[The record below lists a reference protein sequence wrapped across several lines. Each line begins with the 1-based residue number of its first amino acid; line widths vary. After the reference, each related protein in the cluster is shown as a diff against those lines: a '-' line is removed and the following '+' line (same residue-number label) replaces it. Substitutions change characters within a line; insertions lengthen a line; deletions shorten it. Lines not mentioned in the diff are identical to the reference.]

1 MQNGYDV
8 VVIGGGPAGSTASGL
23 LSKWGRRVLVLER
36 EKFPRY
42 HIGESLVPGCV
53 PVIKE
58 LGAVELIEAS
68 GPTKKYGLSLLW
80 GDDPTPWSVDFD
92 EICPHPYAYEVKRAE
107 FDNLLLTHSRRLG
120 STVIEEATVRE
131 LLFEGE
137 RCVGVRYSVGRSDEI
152 VEVRAPYVIDCSGQ
166 SKLLARHFDAVR
178 WHDDLKNLAV
188 WTYFQG
194 GTRYEGKQAGNIL
207 VENRPPGWLWMI
219 PFSDGS
225 CSVGFVAP
233 TAEFAAANLTPPE
246 VLRQRIAESKE
257 VGRLLDGAVEVAA
270 PRTTKD
276 WSYIA
281 DTMSRPGIVASG
293 DAAAF
298 IDPLF
303 STGVMLA
310 MKGAS
315 TCARTINAIL
325 DAPERDAELRS
336 AYEHSYRT
344 FLESVIS
351 FVRFFYDPSRKVVEY
366 FQRARELVDPAE
378 ALAAREDFILLISGL
393 YDMAPVMEIDV
404 DAPTAETVS
413 A

>member
-8 VVIGGGPAGSTASGL
+8 IVIGGGPAGSTASGL

-42 HIGESLVPGCV
+42 HIGESLVPGCM
-53 PVIKE
+53 PVIEE
-58 LGAVELIEAS
+58 LGAREAVEAA

-80 GDDPTPWSVDFD
+80 GEDPTPWSVDFD

-107 FDNLLLTHSRRLG
+107 FDNLLLTNSRQLG
-120 STVIEEATVRE
+120 STVIEEATVRD

-137 RCVGVRYSVGRSDEI
+137 RCVGVRYSIGRSEEY
-152 VEVRAPYVIDCSGQ
+152 VEARARYVIDCSGQ
-166 SKLLARHFDAVR
+166 AKLLARHLDAVQ

-194 GTRYEGKQAGNIL
+194 GTRYEGRKAGNIL

-219 PFSDGS
+219 PFADGS

-233 TAEFAAANLTPPE
+233 TAEFADTGLTPPE
-246 VLRQRIAESKE
+246 VLRQRIAESTE
-257 VGRLLDGAVEVAA
+257 VRRLLGDAVEVAA
-270 PRTTKD
+270 PRTARD
-276 WSYIA
+276 WSYTA
-281 DTMSRPGIVASG
+281 GSMGVPGALTAG

-315 TCARTINAIL
+315 TCARTVNAIL
-325 DAPERDAELRS
+325 DEPERDAELRA
-336 AYEHSYRT
+336 AYEHAYRT
-344 FLESVIS
+344 FLEAVLS
-351 FVRFFYDPSRKVVEY
+351 FVRFFYDPSKKVVEY
-366 FQRARELVDPAE
+366 FERARALVDPAE

-393 YDMAPVMEIDV
+393 YGMAPVLETDLT
-404 DAPTAETVS
+404 APATA
-413 A
+413 

>member
-1 MQNGYDV
+1 MQNAYDV
-8 VVIGGGPAGSTASGL
+8 IVIGGGPAGSTASGL
-23 LSKWGRRVLVLER
+23 LAKWGRRVLVLER

-53 PVIKE
+53 PVLEE
-58 LGAVELIEAS
+58 LGAVDLVEAA

-120 STVIEEATVRE
+120 STVIEEASVRD
-131 LLFEGE
+131 LVFEGD
-137 RCVGVRYSVGRSDEI
+137 RCVGVRYSIGRGEDV
-152 VEVRAPYVIDCSGQ
+152 VEVRAPIVLDCSGQ
-166 SKLLARHFDAVR
+166 AKLMARHLDTVQ
-178 WHDDLKNLAV
+178 WHEDLKNLAV

-194 GTRYEGKQAGNIL
+194 GIRYEGRKAGNIV

-233 TAEFAAANLTPPE
+233 TADFAAAGLTPPE
-246 VLRQRIAESKE
+246 VLRQRIADSAE
-257 VGRLLDGAVEVAA
+257 VGRLLEGAVEVAA

-276 WSYIA
+276 WSYTVG
-281 DTMSRPGIVASG
+281 TMTVPGALAAG

-315 TCARTINAIL
+315 TCAKTVNAIL
-325 DAPERDAELRS
+325 DAPERDAELRA
-336 AYEHSYRT
+336 AYEASYRA

-366 FQRARELVDPAE
+366 FERARALVDPTE
-378 ALAAREDFILLISGL
+378 ALAARQDFILLISGL
-393 YDMAPVMEIDV
+393 YGMAPVMEIDV
-404 DAPTAETVS
+404 ESPVTDPVS